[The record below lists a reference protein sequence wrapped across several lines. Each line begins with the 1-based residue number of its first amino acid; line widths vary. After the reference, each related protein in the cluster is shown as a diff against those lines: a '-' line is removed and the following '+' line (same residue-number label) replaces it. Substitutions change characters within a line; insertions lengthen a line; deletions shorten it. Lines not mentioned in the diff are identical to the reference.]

1 MRMLFNNQTAQQVLQ
16 QHFSFLLELS
26 KRMINSCQSLLCHL
40 TPHIT
45 NKHQI
50 VDAQLV
56 RKLIF
61 NDSYFLGG

>member
-1 MRMLFNNQTAQQVLQ
+1 MRMLFDNQTAQQIFQ

-26 KRMINSCQSLLCHL
+26 ERMINSCQSLLCHL

-61 NDSYFLGG
+61 DGSDLLGG